1 MPIDFDK
8 QSYWRERFASETEFE
23 WLLPSGD
30 FVAILQPHLERL
42 DPSSARILNLGSGT
56 SDLQNH
62 LRRRGFLDVTNL
74 DYEPLAAER
83 GRRLEERAFGDVKM
97 RYTVAD
103 VTQLNH
109 GGSGGLPGARD
120 DGKFDLVVD
129 KGTVDAVSCG
139 GETPFLR
146 MARGVRDHLAD
157 GAVWISLSYSS
168 QRFDVDG
175 LPFDVEVIAKV
186 PTPKFRATD
195 PDLYHWCYLM
205 RPR

>member
-1 MPIDFDK
+1 MPVAYDK
-8 QSYWRERFASETEFE
+8 QSYWHERFAAETEFE
-23 WLLPSGD
+23 WLLPSRD

-62 LRRRGFLDVTNL
+62 LRRQGFLDVTNH

-83 GRRLEERAFGDVKM
+83 GRRLEARAFGDVKM
-97 RYTVAD
+97 RYVVAD
-103 VTQLNH
+103 VTQLSH
-109 GGSGGLPGARD
+109 SGGGSLRGARD
-120 DGKFDLVVD
+120 DGKFDLIVD
-129 KGTVDAVSCG
+129 KSTVDAVSCG
-139 GETPFLR
+139 GEAPFLR
-146 MARGVRDHLAD
+146 MARGVRDRLAD

-168 QRFDVDG
+168 QRFDVYG

-186 PTPKFRATD
+186 STPKLRATD
-195 PDLYHWCYLM
+195 PDVYHWCYLM